1 MQGVGGRTA
10 QGRGAEVAQQVGLAT
25 RGAARGRD
33 HRGTDALG
41 TAVGAQ
47 TAGEQA
53 VAVGHMHDV
62 RLVDA
67 GGGQAA
73 AGQFGPVVQV
83 AGGIAHHHGLAGG
96 AAGGVQADDV
106 VTRHG
111 EKTEGIV
118 IAQVL
123 LFGEGQVLQIGQAL
137 DVAGLDTALVEAF
150 AVERHIGI
158 DTGAKVLQTAQ
169 LQGFDIFAGQRFLVD
184 IENHGVSP

>member
-1 MQGVGGRTA
+1 M
-10 QGRGAEVAQQVGLAT
+10 
-25 RGAARGRD
+25 
-33 HRGTDALG
+33 
-41 TAVGAQ
+41 
-47 TAGEQA
+47 
-53 VAVGHMHDV
+53 
-62 RLVDA
+62 
-67 GGGQAA
+67 
-73 AGQFGPVVQV
+73 
-83 AGGIAHHHGLAGG
+83 
-96 AAGGVQADDV
+96 QADDV

>member
-1 MQGVGGRTA
+1 
-10 QGRGAEVAQQVGLAT
+10 
-25 RGAARGRD
+25 
-33 HRGTDALG
+33 
-41 TAVGAQ
+41 
-47 TAGEQA
+47 
-53 VAVGHMHDV
+53 MHDV

-96 AAGGVQADDV
+96 TAGGVQADDV

-111 EKTEGIV
+111 EQTEGIV

-137 DVAGLDTALVEAF
+137 DVAGFDTALVKAF
-150 AVERHIGI
+150 AVKRHIGI

>member
-1 MQGVGGRTA
+1 MV
-10 QGRGAEVAQQVGLAT
+10 
-25 RGAARGRD
+25 
-33 HRGTDALG
+33 
-41 TAVGAQ
+41 
-47 TAGEQA
+47 
-53 VAVGHMHDV
+53 
-62 RLVDA
+62 
-67 GGGQAA
+67 
-73 AGQFGPVVQV
+73 P
-83 AGGIAHHHGLAGG
+83 
-96 AAGGVQADDV
+96 AGGVQADDV

>member
-1 MQGVGGRTA
+1 MR
-10 QGRGAEVAQQVGLAT
+10 
-25 RGAARGRD
+25 
-33 HRGTDALG
+33 
-41 TAVGAQ
+41 AQ
-47 TAGEQA
+47 TAGKQA
-53 VAVGHMHDV
+53 VAIGHLHDIVLADVGAVHGTCHEL
-62 RLVDA
+62 RPAVDI
-67 GGGQAA
+67 A
-73 AGQFGPVVQV
+73 AGITGH
-83 AGGIAHHHGLAGG
+83 AGLAGG

-111 EKTEGIV
+111 EQTEGIV

-150 AVERHIGI
+150 AVEGHIGI